1 MNKFVPDFPDSWI
14 IHEWSWMI
22 VPVTIVGP
30 PRDKEDVTLEPWGVI
45 WDKAQGSYVLLFI
58 GLPLEWVWIASI
70 LENLSSSLGESL
82 RQLVSDSSPK
92 LSHTKAEIGVQNH
105 ALKAYGGIY

>member
-1 MNKFVPDFPDSWI
+1 MNKFVPDFPD
-14 IHEWSWMI
+14 SWMI

-45 WDKAQGSYVLLFI
+45 WDKAQGSYNKISFHHTFGVISLNSLNSWKPVI
-58 GLPLEWVWIASI
+58 SKWLE
-70 LENLSSSLGESL
+70 
-82 RQLVSDSSPK
+82 SPK
-92 LSHTKAEIGVQNH
+92 LGHTKAEIGVQNH

>member
-30 PRDKEDVTLEPWGVI
+30 PRDKEDVT
-45 WDKAQGSYVLLFI
+45 WDKVLS
-58 GLPLEWVWIASI
+58 LEWVWIASI